1 MKRGRK
7 TSQTRKAFI
16 MKKTSLQSLVSYL
29 NGETVDN
36 IAEIKAEIEAELA
49 KGDARKAKTAQGY
62 DEAHDVIVNALGD
75 TPVTCGELYD
85 AIKDELPEGFGKGKV
100 QWALTNL
107 WGDEIV
113 KIEGKPNT
121 YRRNW

>member
-1 MKRGRK
+1 
-7 TSQTRKAFI
+7 